1 MNNNKMNIRKINKL
15 LVCGGGFKFYYIY
28 GSIRYLYEINVL
40 QNITE
45 YIGVSAGA
53 MLSLLFVIGYT
64 PNDLEKFFL
73 KTIKFIYLMLS
84 KIRTFDKTVCLI

>member
-1 MNNNKMNIRKINKL
+1 MNTSKMNIRKISKL

-64 PNDLEKFFL
+64 PNDLEKFFVE
-73 KTIKFIYLMLS
+73 FDFDRLMDPHIDNLFE
-84 KIRTFDKTVCLI
+84 KKRFK